1 MSLLSDGDWRKFK
14 GTPPVPVTCTNTPK
28 LIDPEFKFGGTVGV
42 SAEEVEDLVGVGAGA
57 LVAAAAEV
65 EATTTN
71 MGEAVTRGAVGRVR
85 ITYIHNERQLTAKKA
100 AINPNDHNG
109 TVSSRRVIGLVISA
123 SN

>member
-1 MSLLSDGDWRKFK
+1 
-14 GTPPVPVTCTNTPK
+14 

-42 SAEEVEDLVGVGAGA
+42 SAEEVEDLVGVDAGT

-65 EATTTN
+65 DATTTN

-85 ITYIHNERQLTAKKA
+85 IIYIHNERQLTAKKA
-100 AINPNDHNG
+100 AINPNDHRG
-109 TVSSRRVIGLVISA
+109 TVSSRRVVGLVISA